1 MPISGVQTAVFG
13 VEDLELCDKFFADFE
28 LKVSSKSDTA
38 ITYGLPE
45 GSYVVLKKSNDVSL
59 PPAYSPGS
67 GIREVIWGVDEQS
80 ALDGIEAELKK
91 DRIVTKDPDG
101 TLHSADD
108 LGLGIGFRIFKRQP
122 LLAKDDQVNAP
133 GRSARWN
140 KHRTWYD
147 KATPQLI
154 YHVVFGCSDLDKPVG
169 FYRDRLKFRI
179 TDVARDRG
187 IFFRAEGRSDHHNIF
202 WALTGKPQFLHISF
216 GVENLDELLAGAND
230 MQRKGWKSQLGLG
243 RHRISSTLYFYIQ
256 SPAGGEAEYSADPD
270 CLDDSWQPR
279 IWEPL
284 FGNQHW
290 VATLPAFLAT
300 PPKEDVHLLVDE
312 RPDLARIVS

>member
-1 MPISGVQTAVFG
+1 MPINGVQTAVFG
-13 VEDLELCDKFFADFE
+13 VEDLELCNRFFTDFG
-28 LKVSSKSDTA
+28 LKVSSKTESA
-38 ITYGLPE
+38 ISYRLPE
-45 GSYVVLKKSNDVSL
+45 GSYVLLKRSNDISL

-67 GIREVIWGVDEQS
+67 GIREVIWGVDTQI
-80 ALDGIEAELKK
+80 ALDEIEAELKK
-91 DRIVTKDPDG
+91 DRSVTKDPDG

-108 LGLGIGFRIFKRQP
+108 LGLAIGFRQFKRQSLP
-122 LLAKDDQVNAP
+122 ARDEQINSP

-140 KHRTWYD
+140 KHRDWYE

-202 WALTGKPQFLHISF
+202 WARTGKPQFLHISF

-290 VATLPAFLAT
+290 VAALPEFLA
-300 PPKEDVHLLVDE
+300 
-312 RPDLARIVS
+312 RRQRWW